1 MQWRNYRFINGLLVL
16 ASIVGMSFA
25 LYLEHVKGLDPCPLC
40 VFQRVGLMA
49 MGIFALIAFLHNPA
63 SNLMK
68 RMFAFLHNPA
78 SNLMKRMYALLATL
92 SIGWSVGVAA
102 RHVWLQTLP
111 PDQVPSCGPGLNY
124 LIDALPLKTVLNE
137 VLTGSGE
144 CAAIDWTFLG
154 QSLPVWSLVFFSV
167 LLLICLWQLFRTYP
181 VAKKAYKK

>member
-49 MGIFALIAFLHNPA
+49 MGIFALI
-63 SNLMK
+63 
-68 RMFAFLHNPA
+68 AFLHNPA

-167 LLLICLWQLFRTYP
+167 LLLICLWQLFRRYP